1 MGFISGIFTSRQSNV
16 DGNNWTV
23 PVRRMSLDSMDDPE
37 NSEVRPAPSE
47 RFVSDAEIQTL
58 KYCFTLAPNTGDKRI
73 LGKIENGDLCL
84 RPASIQAFKVILA
97 EKGLM
102 DNPVIAGLL
111 RWIETDSKR
120 YFRFRL

>member
-16 DGNNWTV
+16 GDGIRDV
-23 PVRRMSLDSMDDPE
+23 LLRRLPLISESNIDSDANAE
-37 NSEVRPAPSE
+37 KE

-58 KYCFTLAPNTGDKRI
+58 KYCFTLAPTTGDKRI

-97 EKGLM
+97 DKG
-102 DNPVIAGLL
+102 
-111 RWIETDSKR
+111 
-120 YFRFRL
+120 

>member
-1 MGFISGIFTSRQSNV
+1 MGFISGFFTSRQSNMGHDKRSAV
-16 DGNNWTV
+16 L
-23 PVRRMSLDSMDDPE
+23 RRMPSI
-37 NSEVRPAPSE
+37 SESDQLPDEDVE
-47 RFVSDAEIQTL
+47 QHKFVTDAEIQTL

-97 EKGLM
+97 DKGLM

>member
-16 DGNNWTV
+16 GDGIRDV
-23 PVRRMSLDSMDDPE
+23 LLRRLPLISESNIDSDANAE
-37 NSEVRPAPSE
+37 KE

-97 EKGLM
+97 DKGLM